1 MIHLIILKRIKKY
14 TDGQIIILVFRSHFY
29 LHLMCLS
36 TVVVSQCFQ
45 VVWHHKKKMP
55 KFSIQSNFAFDSVI
69 LNVGENTTTF
79 QGLIRDFGD
88 LSRMDAVQG
97 LSKDS
102 T

>member
-1 MIHLIILKRIKKY
+1 MLFGYIVFKLFEITKR
-14 TDGQIIILVFRSHFY
+14 R
-29 LHLMCLS
+29 
-36 TVVVSQCFQ
+36 
-45 VVWHHKKKMP
+45 MP

-79 QGLIRDFGD
+79 QGLIRDFED